1 MEPSKNTWLL
11 YFSRNI
17 CISYNESRLYMEG
30 YYTGYAFVVLDY
42 EGNYDEDAKPVKHE
56 FATYEDACEYYGKI
70 IDIIQSH

>member
-1 MEPSKNTWLL
+1 
-11 YFSRNI
+11 
-17 CISYNESRLYMEG
+17 MEG
-30 YYTGYAFVVLDY
+30 YYTEYAFVVLDY